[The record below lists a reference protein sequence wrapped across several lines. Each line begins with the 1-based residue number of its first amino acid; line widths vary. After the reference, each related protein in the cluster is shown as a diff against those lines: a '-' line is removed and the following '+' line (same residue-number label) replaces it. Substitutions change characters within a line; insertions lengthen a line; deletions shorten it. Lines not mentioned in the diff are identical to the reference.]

1 MQLKGAG
8 NMEEYRELAAAI
20 PPFVRYVLTTLE
32 AAGFEAYCVGG
43 CVRDLLLRRTPGDW
57 DMTTSAR
64 PEQTMALFGNCAL
77 PTGLKHGTV
86 TVCSGMNRVET
97 TTFRTDGAYA
107 DHRHPEQV
115 TFTDS
120 LQEDLSRRDFTVNA
134 MAMELA
140 GRLHDP
146 FHGREDL
153 KNGVLRCVGEPEKR
167 FSEDALRILRCL
179 RFAAVLRHF
188 PQIVGTVLPEVL
200 PMLGFDQR
208 NPHHCY
214 DVWEHTLHAME
225 AAPPTPLLRWT
236 VLFHDMGKPE
246 CFALD
251 EKGIGHFM
259 GHGVVSR
266 RIAEGAMNRLR
277 FDGESRAR
285 IAELVE
291 WHDHRV
297 QTEKGV
303 RRMLNRFGEEDFR
316 NLLDVQRADNMG
328 QAEKFRYRQQDID
341 RVEALLNAELARGSC
356 FTLKQL
362 AINGNDLKPLGYR
375 GPELGRVLQMLLDRV
390 MDGRLS
396 NNREDLLAEAEKL
409 KTN

>member
-1 MQLKGAG
+1 MRDEKMQLKGAG

-134 MAMELA
+134 MARELA

-146 FHGREDL
+146 CQGLDEL
-153 KNGVLRCVGEPEKR
+153 KNVVFRCVGEP
-167 FSEDALRILRCL
+167 
-179 RFAAVLRHF
+179 
-188 PQIVGTVLPEVL
+188 
-200 PMLGFDQR
+200 
-208 NPHHCY
+208 
-214 DVWEHTLHAME
+214 W
-225 AAPPTPLLRWT
+225 
-236 VLFHDMGKPE
+236 
-246 CFALD
+246 
-251 EKGIGHFM
+251 
-259 GHGVVSR
+259 
-266 RIAEGAMNRLR
+266 
-277 FDGESRAR
+277 
-285 IAELVE
+285 
-291 WHDHRV
+291 
-297 QTEKGV
+297 
-303 RRMLNRFGEEDFR
+303 
-316 NLLDVQRADNMG
+316 
-328 QAEKFRYRQQDID
+328 
-341 RVEALLNAELARGSC
+341 
-356 FTLKQL
+356 
-362 AINGNDLKPLGYR
+362 
-375 GPELGRVLQMLLDRV
+375 
-390 MDGRLS
+390 
-396 NNREDLLAEAEKL
+396 
-409 KTN
+409 

>member
-1 MQLKGAG
+1 
-8 NMEEYRELAAAI
+8 MEEYRELAAAI

-179 RFAAVLRHF
+179 RFAGGAGLHRGAGNGGGYGELPGAAAGNRAGAGAGGADKAAVRTIRGGGAAALSANC
-188 PQIVGTVLPEVL
+188 GDGSAG
-200 PMLGFDQR
+200 GFAD
-208 NPHHCY
+208 
-214 DVWEHTLHAME
+214 A
-225 AAPPTPLLRWT
+225 
-236 VLFHDMGKPE
+236 
-246 CFALD
+246 
-251 EKGIGHFM
+251 
-259 GHGVVSR
+259 
-266 RIAEGAMNRLR
+266 RL
-277 FDGESRAR
+277 
-285 IAELVE
+285 
-291 WHDHRV
+291 
-297 QTEKGV
+297 
-303 RRMLNRFGEEDFR
+303 
-316 NLLDVQRADNMG
+316 
-328 QAEKFRYRQQDID
+328 
-341 RVEALLNAELARGSC
+341 
-356 FTLKQL
+356 
-362 AINGNDLKPLGYR
+362 
-375 GPELGRVLQMLLDRV
+375 
-390 MDGRLS
+390 
-396 NNREDLLAEAEKL
+396 
-409 KTN
+409 

>member
-179 RFAAVLRHF
+179 RFAAVLDF
-188 PQIVGTVLPEVL
+188 TVE
-200 PMLGFDQR
+200 R
-208 NPHHCY
+208 
-214 DVWEHTLHAME
+214 ETAAAME
-225 AAPPTPLLRWT
+225 N
-236 VLFHDMGKPE
+236 
-246 CFALD
+246 C
-251 EKGIGHFM
+251 
-259 GHGVVSR
+259 
-266 RIAEGAMNRLR
+266 
-277 FDGESRAR
+277 
-285 IAELVE
+285 
-291 WHDHRV
+291 
-297 QTEKGV
+297 
-303 RRMLNRFGEEDFR
+303 
-316 NLLDVQRADNMG
+316 
-328 QAEKFRYRQQDID
+328 
-341 RVEALLNAELARGSC
+341 RGS
-356 FTLKQL
+356 
-362 AINGNDLKPLGYR
+362 
-375 GPELGRVLQMLLDRV
+375 
-390 MDGRLS
+390 
-396 NNREDLLAEAEKL
+396 
-409 KTN
+409 